1 MLGLMVIGG
10 ALIYLILWI
19 SVTAWAYRWAK
30 RRGYSKGR
38 VWGAT
43 FAVFFVMWLLVF
55 WDWVPT
61 VAAHKYYCAKDGGF
75 FVYKNLEQWK
85 KENPGVV
92 ETLTP
97 FVLLEQEQLPGVPY
111 SAPYEEPYPGAGYKV
126 SRFNERIYHR
136 SDLERDITKPFP
148 VHRWTDYFAD
158 SKTHTKLVEF
168 VYFTSSHPNAM
179 TVGGLSGF
187 KFWLAY
193 PGCTGERMENAKR
206 KYDEF
211 LNATT
216 HLGEKK

>member
-38 VWGAT
+38 TLGAT
-43 FAVFFVMWLLVF
+43 FAAFFVMWLLVF
-55 WDWVPT
+55 WDWIPT
-61 VAAHKYYCAKDGGF
+61 VAAHKYYCEKEGGF
-75 FVYKNLEQWK
+75 TVYKSLEQWQ

-97 FVLLEQEQLPGVPY
+97 YVKVIDKINPLLSVPY
-111 SAPYEEPYPGAGYKV
+111 QEPHPGAGYH
-126 SRFNERIYHR
+126 SWFNERIYYD
-136 SDLERDITKPFP
+136 SDLEWDITKPFP
-148 VHRWTDYFAD
+148 VHKWTTYLAD
-158 SKTHTKLVEF
+158 SKTNTKLAEF
-168 VYFTSSHPNAM
+168 VYFRSGYPNAM
-179 TVGGLSGF
+179 TTGGLSGF

-193 PGCTGERMENAKR
+193 PDCGGERMENAKR
-206 KYDEF
+206 KFDGF
-211 LNATT
+211 LNDVM